1 MRLEWLKDLL
11 TVAETGSFSEAA
23 QRRNLTQSAF
33 SRRIQLIE
41 DYVGV
46 ELFDRTKKPIQLRPT
61 TADQRNQVAHIAS
74 MLQQLVDDLRRG
86 DRMSGN
92 RAVVASQHSLTTAF
106 MPTLLKSLQ
115 RSHPDIHVRM
125 RSANLDECM
134 ALLLSRQADVSI
146 TYRTTDDEAGTHETY
161 LEGLSLGVEQLIPVF
176 AAGSLPGLQE
186 EIDKGQLPII
196 TYPGD
201 VFFGQMMNCFILPA
215 LDSRLRVVGKA
226 ETALTLAALELAKVG
241 LGVAWLPRA
250 LVEEPLAEGKLSDLS
265 DQLQAAE
272 IEIVASRLKGVKSTA
287 EAMVWDRLTDMANH
301 ANGERQRKVG

>member
-1 MRLEWLKDLL
+1 MRLEWLKDVL
-11 TVAETGSFSEAA
+11 TVAETGSFTEAA

-61 TADQRNQVAHIAS
+61 TADQRNQVAQIAG
-74 MLQQLVDDLRRG
+74 MLEQLVDDLRRG

-92 RAVVASQHSLTTAF
+92 RVVVASQHSLTTSL
-106 MPTLLKSLQ
+106 MPNLLKALHQ
-115 RSHPDIHVRM
+115 DQPNLHVRL

-146 TYRTTDDEAGTHETY
+146 TYQMIGDEAATDEAY
-161 LEGLSLGVEQLIPVF
+161 LEVANLGVEKLVPVF
-176 AAGSLPGLQE
+176 ATPQLRNLRVEIAKGELPT
-186 EIDKGQLPII
+186 I

-201 VFFGQMMNCFILPA
+201 VFFGQVINRLVLPTIDER
-215 LDSRLRVVGKA
+215 LQIVSRA

-241 LGVAWLPRA
+241 LGVAWLPIA
-250 LVEEPLAEGKLSDLS
+250 LVAEPLRDGKLTDLS
-265 DQLQAAE
+265 SELGTAE
-272 IEIVASRLKGVKSTA
+272 IEIVASRLKGAKSLSET
-287 EAMVWDRLTDMANH
+287 MMWDRLAAMAGNS
-301 ANGERQRKVG
+301 GS